1 MNRHALGILLLTIV
15 MSMTVSCTSGGGGG
29 GIGGSGIVAQG
40 TITGFGS
47 IYVNGIEYET
57 DTASVEIN
65 EQGADASAL
74 KLGMVATVAGDVNA
88 DGVSGT
94 ADSVDVDNIL
104 RGPIAVVNDPDS
116 DDVTRTVDILGFTVT
131 LDRNDTLFGG
141 TTFDTITAGN
151 LVEVSG
157 FPTSETTVQATRVQL
172 TSSSEVEL
180 SGTVSGFNGSTF
192 TLGAITVMVDGNTQ
206 ISGPAL
212 ANDQIVEVEG
222 TILSAGPPLTILAS
236 EIEPEDDGLPDDA
249 GEVEIEGIVLVFND
263 SSNFTVGGVTIDAA
277 TAEFEPATLATT
289 LGVGDRVEVEGDM
302 QNGVLTAEE
311 VKGRGGDIRIEAF
324 VSGVDAVNRQVTLR
338 LAPLTPPAG
347 DVTIDISDSTIFKDD
362 LFEESNFGLGD
373 LIMGDYVIIRADQ
386 TSLTTI
392 TANEIQRKGAED
404 EIKITAVVGPTTFA
418 NPDGTISL
426 LGVTFDTVAGTE
438 FEQDAE
444 PDDLAL
450 TASQF
455 FNNAGVMAGTAR
467 ITIEDELQVPGT
479 DTVGDGIADEVEIED

>member
-324 VSGVDAVNRQVTLR
+324 VSGVDTVNRQVTLR

-373 LIMGDYVIIRADQ
+373 LDMGDYVRIQADQ
-386 TSLTTI
+386 TTSI
-392 TANEIQRKGAED
+392 TANEIKRKGVED
-404 EIKITAVVGPTTFA
+404 KIKVTAVVGATTFMDP
-418 NPDGTISL
+418 NGTITL
-426 LGVTFDTVAGTE
+426 LGVTFATNGGTD
-438 FEQDAE
+438 FEQDGDPE
-444 PDDLAL
+444 VDL

-455 FNNAGVMAGTAR
+455 FSNAGVAAQSAV
-467 ITIEDELQVPGT
+467 IELEDELEPPGT
-479 DTVGDGIADEVEIED
+479 GTVGDGTADEVEIKD